1 MRANVA
7 ERIERLGAVRILVVG
22 DVMLDRFVRGNVTRI
37 SPEAPIPIVR
47 VVSEDVMLGG
57 AGNVA
62 RNAAALGATAVLVG
76 LVGDDAAG
84 TEVAVLAEQAER
96 VEAHLITAK
105 QRRTTVK
112 TRYVAGAQ
120 QLLRADIEDLWQI
133 SADDAAAVRQ
143 AAVDAMAGVGAV
155 VLSDYAKGALGNT
168 LAMAVIA
175 KARES
180 GIPVL
185 VDPKG
190 TDYRHYRGVTA
201 ITPNAAE
208 LSAATG
214 LPVTTSD
221 EAEVAAA
228 GILAIT
234 HADAVIV
241 TRGKD
246 GMSIVERDTAT
257 HLPVRVREV
266 FDVSGAGDTVVATLA
281 VVLAAGGSLRDA
293 AELANAAAS
302 VVVQKVGTAVARP
315 GEVVAALYARERLA
329 ADEKISTLAGAVERV
344 QRWRRSGDTV
354 AFTNGCF
361 DLLHPGHV
369 SLLRQARATAARLVV
384 GLNSDASVRRLKGR
398 DRPVQNEA
406 ARATVLASLADV
418 DLVVLFAEDTPIR
431 LIESVRP
438 DVLVKGADYTIDQ
451 VVGADIVRAAGGRVV
466 LANLVP
472 GESSSRLVNKA
483 GGGTT

>member
-7 ERIERLGAVRILVVG
+7 ERIERLGAARILVVG
-22 DVMLDRFVRGNVTRI
+22 DVMLDRFVRGEVTRI
-37 SPEAPIPIVR
+37 SPEAPIPIMR

-84 TEVAVLAEQAER
+84 AEVAALAEQAER
-96 VEAHLITAK
+96 VEARLITAK
-105 QRRTTVK
+105 NRRTTVK
-112 TRYVAGAQ
+112 TRFVAGAQ
-120 QLLRADIEDLWQI
+120 QLLRADIEDVWEL

-143 AAVDAMAGVGAV
+143 AAVGAMAGVGAV

-168 LAMAVIA
+168 LAMAVIS

-180 GIPVL
+180 GVPVI

-190 TDYRHYRGVTA
+190 ADYRHYRGVTA

-208 LSAATG
+208 LAAATG

-221 EAEVAAA
+221 EAEAAA
-228 GILAIT
+228 GEILSVT

-246 GMSIVERDTAT
+246 GMSIVESDTAT
-257 HLPVRVREV
+257 HLPVRAREV
-266 FDVSGAGDTVVATLA
+266 FDVSGAGDTVVAMLA
-281 VVLAAGGSLRDA
+281 VVLAAGGGLREA
-293 AELANAAAS
+293 AEMANAAAS

-315 GEVVAALYARERLA
+315 GEVVAALFARERSA
-329 ADEKISTLAGAVERV
+329 ADEKISTLAGATERV
-344 QRWRRSGDTV
+344 QLWRRNGDTV

-369 SLLRQARATAARLVV
+369 SLLRQASAAADRLVV
-384 GLNSDASVRRLKGR
+384 GLNSDASVRRLKGKG
-398 DRPVQNEA
+398 RPVQDDA
-406 ARATVLASLADV
+406 GRATVLASLADV
-418 DLVVLFAEDTPIR
+418 DLVVLFAEDTPVR
-431 LIESVRP
+431 LIEALRP

-451 VVGADIVRAAGGRVV
+451 VVGADIVQAAGGRVV
-466 LANLVP
+466 LAKLVP
-472 GESSSRLVNKA
+472 GESSSRLVDKV
-483 GGGTT
+483 GGGST